1 MSKFLKSL
9 LSDLKII
16 LFLITL
22 IFPSYVQIASL
33 SITII
38 SEEHNYFRLLRQKN
52 KIIFSLIQKFM
63 KHK

>member
-22 IFPSYVQIASL
+22 IFPSYMQIASL